1 MKILLSSYEY
11 KEKKKILNYNIV
23 QNLWNFNYQ
32 FDANQKEYFQVFER
46 IKKKFSNSK
55 KYLSK

>member
-1 MKILLSSYEY
+1 MNIKR
-11 KEKKKILNYNIV
+11 KKILNYNIV

-46 IKKKFSNSK
+46 IKKIFKF
-55 KYLSK
+55 